1 MQRFG
6 KWIAGLT
13 VAVLAAGCGGD
24 GSGGGAITPAGP
36 SLLVGP
42 TATVSVSCPTQME
55 TGTSGTCT
63 AYGYDSN
70 GSFTNSNVSSW
81 SSSNTSVATI
91 SSTGGISAVAA
102 GSATIYAVIDGITGS
117 TSVSV
122 VNPPPPMSVT
132 IYGPGTI
139 RSGNTCYWWSSVS
152 GGTPPYTYYWYGG
165 TSSWRTDSEFYA
177 SATRSFYLDL
187 KVTDA
192 TGKVAWGSRY
202 INVTTTAGV
211 CPV

>member
-1 MQRFG
+1 MQGFA
-6 KWIAGLT
+6 KWMAGA
-13 VAVLAAGCGGD
+13 AVLAVAAGCGGD
-24 GSGGGAITPAGP
+24 GAGGGGITPTGP
-36 SLLVGP
+36 LLVGN
-42 TATVSVSCPTQME
+42 TVTVSVSCPSQME

-63 AYGYDSN
+63 AYGYDGN

-91 SSTGGISAVAA
+91 SGGTISAVAA
-102 GSATIYAVIDGITGS
+102 GSATISAVIDGVTGS

-132 IYGPGTI
+132 IYGPNKI
-139 RSGNTCYWWSSVS
+139 LPNHTCYWWANVS

-165 TSSWRTDSEFYA
+165 VSSDRTGYEFWAYA
-177 SATRSFYLDL
+177 SRSFYLDV

-192 TGKVAWGSRY
+192 NGNVAWGSKY
-202 INVTTTAGV
+202 VTVTTNTGACMV
-211 CPV
+211 